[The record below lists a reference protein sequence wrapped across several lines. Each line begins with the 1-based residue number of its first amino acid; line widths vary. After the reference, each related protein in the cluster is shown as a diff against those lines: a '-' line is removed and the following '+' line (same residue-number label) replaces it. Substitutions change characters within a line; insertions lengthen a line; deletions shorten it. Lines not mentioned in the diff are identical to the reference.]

1 MENETQNVDASL
13 LAKEFITLK
22 GELETLEAKH
32 KQEQAVL
39 KDRMDEIRA
48 QLNILCN
55 TQGASSIR
63 TPHGTIIR
71 TTTTRYWTNDWGSLH
86 DIIVKYKAPYLLEK
100 RICNSAMR
108 EFLEEHPEAHPAG
121 MNADSAYTVMVRR
134 PTKKI

>member
-1 MENETQNVDASL
+1 MEEEAKTIDASA
-13 LAKEFITLK
+13 LAKEYIELK
-22 GELETLEAKH
+22 GDLEALEAQH

-63 TPHGTIIR
+63 TPYGTIIR

-86 DIIVKYKAPYLLEK
+86 DVVLRYNAPYLLEK
-100 RICNSAMR
+100 RICNSAMK